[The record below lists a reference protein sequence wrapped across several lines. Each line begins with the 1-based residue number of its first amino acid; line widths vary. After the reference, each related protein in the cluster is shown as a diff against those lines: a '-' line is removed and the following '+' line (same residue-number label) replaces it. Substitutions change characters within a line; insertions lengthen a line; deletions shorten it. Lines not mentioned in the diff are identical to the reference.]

1 MTRTLITLLAVG
13 STVAAC
19 AESDSRPAGTGSQT
33 TEKKTA
39 ERESTAAA
47 QPRLVVAS
55 DAGVE
60 VVAGSDLAS
69 LGRYELAS
77 RPKLQ
82 VAGDDRHVFALQ
94 SDAGKVGVVDAGTWS
109 VAHGDHSHSYVTD
122 PSLLTTTFDHG
133 TSYHA
138 VSDDE
143 RSIVWFDDDASF
155 EVFDWKGLED
165 DDVSTR
171 RVETGIGHHGVA
183 APTSD
188 GGYLASYT
196 EAEGGDAAG
205 VVVLDA
211 DGTET
216 ARIDGCEGLHGEAHA
231 GDDAYAFGCSDGVL
245 LVDEGK
251 GTKLASP
258 VEGAGTRTLVGAHD
272 SDVLVGNLTSETDD
286 SVTTQIALYDLEART
301 ATAVDL
307 GVEFSVFSRGDGQ
320 TAVLGVDGNLH
331 VVDEATGEVT
341 DKIPVVEPWTL
352 TEEYSDPKPQV
363 AVGGGLAYVTDP
375 TDRSVAVFE
384 LGTGEERSTAT
395 LQDVPT
401 SLALVNAHVPHAH

>member
-1 MTRTLITLLAVG
+1 MRHHMTRTLITLLAVG

-19 AESDSRPAGTGSQT
+19 GESDTRRTGADGPA
-33 TEKKTA
+33 EKNT

-60 VVAGSDLAS
+60 VVAGSDLAG

-94 SDAGKVGVVDAGTWS
+94 SDAGKVGVVDAGSWS

-138 VSDDE
+138 TSDDE
-143 RSIVWFDDDASF
+143 RSVVWFDDDASF
-155 EVFDWKGLED
+155 EAFDWKGLED
-165 DDVSTR
+165 DDVTSTR
-171 RVETGIGHHGVA
+171 FETGVAHHGVA

-188 GGYLASYT
+188 GGFVASYA
-196 EAEGGDAAG
+196 EADGEDAAG

-211 DGTET
+211 KGTET
-216 ARIDGCEGLHGEAHA
+216 ARIDGCAGLHGEAHA

-245 LVDEGK
+245 LVDEGE
-251 GTKLASP
+251 GTKIASP
-258 VEGAGTRTLVGAHD
+258 VDGAGTRSLLGDHD
-272 SDVLVGNLTSETDD
+272 SDVLVGNLTSESDD
-286 SVTTQIALYDLEART
+286 SVTTQIALYDLAAKT

-307 GVEFSVFSRGDGQ
+307 GVEFSVFSRDDGQ
-320 TAVLGVDGNLH
+320 TAVLGTDGMLH
-331 VVDEATGEVT
+331 VVDEASGKVVEE
-341 DKIPVVEPWTL
+341 IEVVEPWTL
-352 TEEYSDPKPQV
+352 TDEYTDPKPQV
-363 AVGGGLAYVTDP
+363 EIGGGFAYVTDP
-375 TDRSVAVFE
+375 RDRSVAVFE
-384 LGTGEERSTAT
+384 LGTGKERTRTT

-401 SLALVNAHVPHAH
+401 SLALVNSPA

>member
-1 MTRTLITLLAVG
+1 
-13 STVAAC
+13 
-19 AESDSRPAGTGSQT
+19 
-33 TEKKTA
+33 
-39 ERESTAAA
+39 

-60 VVAGSDLAS
+60 VVDGSDLAS

-94 SDAGKVGVVDAGTWS
+94 SDAGTVGVVDAGTWS
-109 VAHGDHSHSYVTD
+109 VAHGDHGHSYVTK

-138 VSDDE
+138 TSDDE
-143 RSIVWFDDDASF
+143 RSVVWFDDDASF
-155 EVFDWKGLED
+155 ESFDWKGLED
-165 DDVSTR
+165 DDVTPER
-171 RVETGIGHHGVA
+171 FTTGVAHHGVA

-188 GGYLASYT
+188 GGFLASYA
-196 EAEGGDAAG
+196 EADGEDAAG

-211 DGTET
+211 QGAET

-245 LVDEGK
+245 LVDGGQ

-258 VEGAGTRTLVGAHD
+258 VDGAGTRTLIGSHD
-272 SDVLVGNLTSETDD
+272 SDVLVGNLTSESDD
-286 SVTTQIALYDLEART
+286 SVTTQIALYDLAT
-301 ATAVDL
+301 KKATAVDL
-307 GVEFSVFSRGDGQ
+307 GVEFSVFSRDDGR
-320 TAVLGVDGNLH
+320 TAVLGVDGALH
-331 VVDEATGEVT
+331 VVDEASGEVT
-341 DKIPVVEPWTL
+341 EKIQVVEPWTL

-363 AVGGGLAYVTDP
+363 AIGGGFAYVTDP
-375 TDRSVAVFE
+375 RDRSVSVFE
-384 LGTGEERSTAT
+384 LGTGTERSTAT
-395 LQDVPT
+395 LTDVPT
-401 SLALVNAHVPHAH
+401 SMALVNSPHSH